1 MVLWFA
7 LGKKKIISN
16 VIHQNETIIVV
27 SANHD
32 SLFPKYFR
40 RPQLFA
46 DDWSKK
52 IKYLCLG
59 KGSLE
64 ASIINTFTP
73 RSDGHKFKPLPT
85 ISILSSANR

>member
-40 RPQLFA
+40 HPQLFA

-52 IKYLCLG
+52 ISTFG
-59 KGSLE
+59 KVSLE
-64 ASIINTFTP
+64 ASTINTFTP

-85 ISILSSANR
+85 ISILSSANK

>member
-1 MVLWFA
+1 MWFCG
-7 LGKKKIISN
+7 LLLVKKIISN

-40 RPQLFA
+40 HPQLFA

-52 IKYLCLG
+52 KKYLSLSWQSKFRG
-59 KGSLE
+59 KY
-64 ASIINTFTP
+64 
-73 RSDGHKFKPLPT
+73 H
-85 ISILSSANR
+85 